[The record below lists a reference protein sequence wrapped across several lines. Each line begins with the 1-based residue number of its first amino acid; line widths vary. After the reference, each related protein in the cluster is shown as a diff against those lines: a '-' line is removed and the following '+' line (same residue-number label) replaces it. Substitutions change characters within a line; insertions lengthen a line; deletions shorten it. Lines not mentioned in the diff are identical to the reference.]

1 MFKGYGEH
9 IPAHRMEIVSS
20 FVLRPSL
27 NPTYHSQFRLIYS
40 NALFQQPLLSYETTS
55 ETEEIIPLSST
66 LSVIQRKPL

>member
-9 IPAHRMEIVSS
+9 IAAHRMDIFIFNTPLTSAK
-20 FVLRPSL
+20 
-27 NPTYHSQFRLIYS
+27 PTSYSQFRLIYS